1 MTDVTIAETPTEI
14 PEAPVTTAETPTEIP
29 EAPVTIAEDVEA
41 APFKEIAQAA
51 ESEVNAEAKR
61 KPGRPVGSKNKEPGK
76 PRKPRAKKVAIN
88 EEPVEI
94 EPELPRAIPG
104 SLPIPE
110 EAYDLRTAKML
121 RLLKIQSEQRK
132 EQKRS
137 MYSSWFK

>member
-1 MTDVTIAETPTEI
+1 MTAVTIPET
-14 PEAPVTTAETPTEIP
+14 
-29 EAPVTIAEDVEA
+29 PVTIQEEPVTIKEELVKTAEDVEA
-41 APFKEIAQAA
+41 APFEEVAQAA
-51 ESEVNAEAKR
+51 ESEVKAEAKR
-61 KPGRPVGSKNKEPGK
+61 KPGRPVGSKSKEPGK

-94 EPELPRAIPG
+94 QPELPRAIPG

-121 RLLKIQSEQRK
+121 RLLKIQSQQRK